1 MGVSKRKLSV
11 FVSVVREFALR
22 NTRELPWRETYDP
35 YLILVSE
42 IMLQQTQV
50 DRVVPKYM
58 AFVKKFPNFKKL
70 AGAGQ
75 DGVLSLWKGLGY
87 NRRAL
92 ALHRLAKVVC
102 KDYNGRLPADETL
115 LRLLPGVGCYTA
127 RAVLAFAFNK
137 PVVFIETNIRTVYIH
152 HFFADGIAVDD
163 KQLLPIIEMTLDI
176 GNPRQWYYA
185 LMDYGSVLKKMVG
198 NLNVR
203 SKHYAKQSRFQGS
216 DRQIRGK
223 ILEFL
228 LARGSFDQV
237 VLFGL
242 FATDDPVRVLG
253 IMNGL
258 VSEGFVDSVSGVY
271 SLHR

>member
-102 KDYNGRLPADETL
+102 EQYKGRLPDNEVL
-115 LRLLPGVGCYTA
+115 LRLLPGVGSYTA

-152 HFFADGIAVDD
+152 HFFPDRTAVDD
-163 KQLLPIIEMTLDI
+163 KELLPIIELTLDHSD
-176 GNPRQWYYA
+176 PRQWYYA
-185 LMDYGSVLKKMVG
+185 LMDYGSVLKKTVG

-203 SKHYAKQSRFQGS
+203 SKHYAKQSKFQGS

-228 LARGSFDQV
+228 LARGSFDRV

-242 FATDDPVRVLG
+242 FAADDPVRVLG
-253 IMNGL
+253 IMSGL
-258 VSEGFVDSVSGVY
+258 VSEGFVDCVRGVY
-271 SLHR
+271 SLRS